1 MTNVNPP
8 ARTNVLHSQAG
19 VTPPTTEPTA
29 FAAGNSIVY
38 QNNGNFV
45 LRIVCTTAGTGTIV
59 ALNSANNQALTLPVG
74 ETLVG
79 PLDQAIFGQTV
90 TINTVTAIGSTGLYA
105 LPGRFLNGLRNP
117 FETVATAVDSN

>member
-1 MTNVNPP
+1 MTNVTPP
-8 ARTNVLHSQAG
+8 PRTSVLHSPSG
-19 VTPPTTEPTA
+19 VTPPASEANA

-45 LRIVCTTAGTGTIV
+45 LRIVCTTAGTGTVV
-59 ALNSANNQALTLPVG
+59 ALNAANNQALTLPIG

-79 PLDQAIFGQTV
+79 PLDPGVFGSVV
-90 TINTVTAIGSTGLYA
+90 TITTATAIGSTALYA

-117 FETVATAVDSN
+117 FETVATAADSN